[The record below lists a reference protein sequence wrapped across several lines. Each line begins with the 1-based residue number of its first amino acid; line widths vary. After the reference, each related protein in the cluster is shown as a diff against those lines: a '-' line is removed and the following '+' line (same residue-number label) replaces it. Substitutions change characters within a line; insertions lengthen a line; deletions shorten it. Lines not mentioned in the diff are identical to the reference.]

1 MGSWQAVFAP
11 AGTPK
16 AIVDRLHAEIMKIL
30 ATPEV
35 QARLKSFGMIPST
48 MTPAELGAYQKAE
61 VAKWAQVIKAA
72 GIKAD

>member
-1 MGSWQAVFAP
+1 
-11 AGTPK
+11 
-16 AIVDRLHAEIMKIL
+16 MKIV

-35 QARLKSFGMIPST
+35 QERLKSFGMLPST

-72 GIKAD
+72 GIKAE

>member
-16 AIVDRLHAEIMKIL
+16 AIVERLHAEIMKVV

-35 QARLKSFGMIPST
+35 QARLKTFGMLSST
-48 MTPAELGAYQKAE
+48 MTPAELRAYQQGE
-61 VAKWAQVIKAA
+61 VEKWGKVIKAA
-72 GIKAD
+72 GIKAE